1 MLPTAHDPTRLE
13 PTAMPTE
20 TEPRAVETPTRS
32 ASRTVPGHLR
42 AVLGAVAA
50 ALLAGGWL
58 LPLWV
63 ATLHAPQYPGGLHM
77 RVYGHQVTGDVREID
92 SLNHYVGMRPFD
104 PADVPEMQ
112 LWPAVLAVAVVAV
125 VVALIG
131 RPRWAG
137 WLAKLYLWL
146 TPLGVLAAIQLRLHQ
161 YGHELD
167 PLAALRLEPF
177 TPWVVGPTK
186 VWNFTTWARPGL
198 GLVAILLAA
207 AVVTFGPRAW
217 ARWAPSGGGS
227 ASTALVVALALAGL
241 LGGALPAGAA
251 EHDGHAGHDGGASA
265 TTTAPAV
272 GARGVPTDGPRV
284 VEHPHVGDLAPLLAE
299 IPDGGRLVLPAGTY
313 HGPVVI
319 DRPVTIEGEG
329 LPLIVGDG
337 TGDVLTVSAPG
348 VVLEGIAVRG
358 SGPGPTGNPAA
369 IRITADDVRVEAT
382 VVEDAYMGIAVA
394 GGARAVLVDNTIRG
408 RAHAAIGD
416 DAHAVEHDGGGAP
429 DTDAASAHAGDG
441 TAGSAA
447 GAAHDHGGAAG
458 ADHGLGTTGE
468 RGDGIWL
475 HDADQILIRGNL
487 VQDARDG
494 IYTVFGDDTLVDG
507 NVVRRSRYA
516 LHSMYARGLVVA
528 ENTFDGNLSGAV
540 LMYGGDVLAL
550 RNTITGSR
558 STSTG
563 FGLLLK
569 DVTDVQAVENV
580 LADNRIGIHL
590 DGPAGAETETV
601 LDTNTVAGNEVGVAA
616 YSSARAAFRAN
627 SFVDNLVQV
636 MSRGGELAGVTW
648 IDRGV
653 GNYWDTYRGYES
665 TEAGLGAVAH
675 VEGGSVDRLL
685 LRHPELVAIA
695 ETPALRLVRSVE
707 ERWGLRSPVAVDHVP
722 LTAPVSPAVPPRSD
736 APAGTALGL
745 ALAALLIVP
754 AATLLWRRPRTSS
767 APDRGRS
774 PRAVP
779 A

>member
-1 MLPTAHDPTRLE
+1 
-13 PTAMPTE
+13 MPTE
-20 TEPRAVETPTRS
+20 TEPRPVDTTTPR
-32 ASRTVPGHLR
+32 ASRTVPGYVR
-42 AVLGAVAA
+42 AVLGAVAVT
-50 ALLAGGWL
+50 LLAGGWL
-58 LPLWV
+58 LPLWS

-77 RVYGHQVTGDVREID
+77 HAYGHQVTGDVGEID

-112 LWPAVLAVAVVAV
+112 LWPAVLAVAVLAV
-125 VVALIG
+125 IVALVG
-131 RPRWAG
+131 RPRWAA
-137 WLAKLYLWL
+137 WLAKLYLWA
-146 TPLGVLAAIQLRLHQ
+146 TPVGVLGAIQLRLHQ

-227 ASTALVVALALAGL
+227 ASTAVVVALAVAAL

-251 EHDGHAGHDGGASA
+251 DHDGHTGHGGDAGS
-265 TTTAPAV
+265 TVSTSPRV
-272 GARGVPTDGPRV
+272 GAAVPTDGPRV
-284 VEHPHVGDLAPLLAE
+284 FEHPHAGDLAPLLAE
-299 IPDGGRLVLPAGTY
+299 VPDGGRLVLPAGTY

-337 TGDVLTVSAPG
+337 TGDVLTVTAPG
-348 VVLEGIAVRG
+348 TVLQGIAVRG

-394 GGARAVLVDNTIRG
+394 GGARAVIVDNTIRG

-416 DAHAVEHDGGGAP
+416 DAHAVEHDAG
-429 DTDAASAHAGDG
+429 DDAAAAGGSHAGHADAGHAAHTGAADG
-441 TAGSAA
+441 TDHAA
-447 GAAHDHGGAAG
+447 
-458 ADHGLGTTGE
+458 GTTGE

-475 HDADQILIRGNL
+475 HDADQVLIRGNL
-487 VQDARDG
+487 VLDARDG
-494 IYTVFGDDTLVDG
+494 IYTVFGDDALVDS
-507 NVVRRSRYA
+507 NVVLRSRYA
-516 LHSMYARGLVVA
+516 LHSMYARGLVIA

-550 RNTITGSR
+550 RNTITRNR

-569 DVTDVQAVENV
+569 DVTDVQAVQNV

-601 LDTNTVAGNEVGVAA
+601 LDTNTVAGNQVGVAA

-636 MSRGGELAGVTW
+636 MSRGGELDGVSW

-695 ETPALRLVRSVE
+695 DTPALRLVRSVE

-722 LTAPVSPAVPPRSD
+722 LTAPVSPAVPARPD
-736 APAGTALGL
+736 APVGTPVGL

-754 AATLLWRRPRTSS
+754 AATLLWRRPRPSS
-767 APDRGRS
+767 APHPGRS